1 MRTGLY
7 ISGAG
12 HALLIL
18 WLLFGSLIGW
28 RNEEVK
34 LRVSDVSFITED
46 EFAALTAPRGEANAS
61 ETPPAPAPAAPV
73 ETPVPPARPDPE
85 PVPEPD
91 PEPEPE
97 PQPEPQPEPI
107 PEPPA
112 PDPVPEPEPAP
123 EPPAPEPA
131 LQDIPRVAPTPAPEP
146 DPQAEVAPEVVE
158 APTPSPEPEA
168 TPTPDVTPTAPE
180 AATTEIVTEA
190 NEPEEDVSA
199 APVRSAR
206 PAPRPNRPAPTP
218 DPAPEPEPTEV
229 AEPEPDPAPPSNA
242 AANAVANAVSDAVAG
257 GDEDRPAQN
266 VPEGPPMTRGEK
278 EGLRL
283 AVQQCW
289 SLGTASSDAMRT
301 TVVVMVD
308 MARDGKPTGT
318 RMVDWQGPSQGAAD
332 IAYQAARR
340 AILICG
346 RTGYD
351 LPQEKYSQWREIEMT
366 FNPDKM
372 RIK

>member
-18 WLLFGSLIGW
+18 WLLIGSLIGW
-28 RNEEVK
+28 RDDEVK

-46 EFAALTAPRGEANAS
+46 EFAAMTAPRGEANAP
-61 ETPPAPAPAAPV
+61 ETPPAPEPAAPV
-73 ETPVPPARPDPE
+73 ETPVPPARP
-85 PVPEPD
+85 
-91 PEPEPE
+91 EPEPA
-97 PQPEPQPEPI
+97 PQPEPI

-112 PDPVPEPEPAP
+112 PDPAPEPEPEPTP
-123 EPPAPEPA
+123 EPPAPDTAP
-131 LQDIPRVAPTPAPEP
+131 QDIPRVAPTPAPEP

-168 TPTPDVTPTAPE
+168 TPTPEVTPTAPE

-190 NEPEEDVSA
+190 NEPQEEVSA
-199 APVRSAR
+199 APSRSAR
-206 PAPRPNRPAPTP
+206 PAPRPNRPAP
-218 DPAPEPEPTEV
+218 EPEPAPT
-229 AEPEPDPAPPSNA
+229 PPSNA
-242 AANAVANAVSDAVAG
+242 AANAVANAVSEAVAG
-257 GDEDRPAQN
+257 GNEDRPAQN

-283 AVQQCW
+283 AVQECW

-318 RMVDWQGPSQGAAD
+318 RMVDWQGPSKGAAD

-346 RTGYD
+346 RSGYD
-351 LPQEKYSQWREIEMT
+351 LPQEKYGQWREIEMT